1 MRKKL
6 TLAKLR
12 KILTL
17 EEFHYIFSFYIGG
30 LKSQLAFFS
39 LSSNYKTQKAFSA
52 VSNHK
57 LCNVC
62 TTNYLKKFAW
72 GWKRICTQITQRLKL
87 PRGLRSYEFS
97 RVDKIDEE
105 HRDKHQNYRLMKQNY
120 RSLSVST
127 TALYC
132 VRCGLIDFFIL
143 QSLGS
148 LTHSFIKLT

>member
-6 TLAKLR
+6 TLPKLQ

-30 LKSQLAFFS
+30 LKPQLAFFFSVLKLQDSKSFQCS
-39 LSSNYKTQKAFSA
+39 LKSQA
-52 VSNHK
+52 VQRMYHK
-57 LCNVC
+57 LFEEVC
-62 TTNYLKKFAW
+62 LRLKKD
-72 GWKRICTQITQRLKL
+72 TQITQRLRL

-105 HRDKHQNYRLMKQNY
+105 HRDKYQNYRQNY
-120 RSLSVST
+120 RSLKVYLST
-127 TALYC
+127 YTLYC